1 MLPDSSAD
9 RGRRVFLVH
18 GRDHGARDALT
29 ALLKAFGLRV
39 IPWRDAA
46 AHAGGG
52 TPYTGDIVEAGMAH
66 ADAVVVL
73 LTPDDIGYARP
84 HLREADDGPHELE
97 PTGQARLNVVFEA
110 GMAIANDRRR
120 VVLVEVGQVRRMSD
134 VDGLNIVRMDGSLER
149 RRDLARRLESAGLSV
164 DTNNDE
170 WRTAG
175 QFISGRLTSLSNGSE
190 VNYREVVTAQ
200 VTGLTPDTH
209 ARIIVHSP
217 RSGLWPQAELRSVQ
231 EGRFRTSAT
240 FGRNQESDAGNDY
253 TLMLVVANQDA
264 SVALE
269 DSRGQAMSRLPPGV
283 QVLDQA
289 TVTRRRLASSGPG

>member
-1 MLPDSSAD
+1 
-9 RGRRVFLVH
+9 
-18 GRDHGARDALT
+18 
-29 ALLKAFGLRV
+29 
-39 IPWRDAA
+39 
-46 AHAGGG
+46 
-52 TPYTGDIVEAGMAH
+52 
-66 ADAVVVL
+66 
-73 LTPDDIGYARP
+73 
-84 HLREADDGPHELE
+84 
-97 PTGQARLNVVFEA
+97 
-110 GMAIANDRRR
+110 MAIANDRRR
-120 VVLVEVGQVRRMSD
+120 VVLDEVGQVRRMSD

-175 QFISGRLTSLSNGSE
+175 QFISGRLTSLSDGSE

-209 ARIIVHSP
+209 VRIIVHSP

-231 EGRFRTSAT
+231 EGRLRTSAT
-240 FGRNQESDAGNDY
+240 FGRNQESDAGNDF

-264 SVALE
+264 SVVLE

-289 TVTRRRLASSGPG
+289 TVTRRRVASSGSG

>member
-1 MLPDSSAD
+1 
-9 RGRRVFLVH
+9 
-18 GRDHGARDALT
+18 
-29 ALLKAFGLRV
+29 
-39 IPWRDAA
+39 
-46 AHAGGG
+46 
-52 TPYTGDIVEAGMAH
+52 MAH

-175 QFISGRLTSLSNGSE
+175 QFISGRLTSLSDGSE